1 MYEYL
6 NISMPVRDIA
16 SRELAKL
23 FAVFA
28 HPDRVRIVEELGA
41 GEKDVNT
48 IQAVLGVSHSR
59 TSQNLAILRANR
71 VVVERREGRRV
82 LYRLAQ
88 PELAKWALDGLRFI
102 AGEAEA
108 SGVRMTAIE
117 EARQIWENGQAGEL
131 LLADRD

>member
-1 MYEYL
+1 
-6 NISMPVRDIA
+6 MPVRDIA

-28 HPDRVRIVEELGA
+28 HPDRVRIIEELGG
-41 GEKDVNT
+41 GEKDVNS

-59 TSQNLAILRANR
+59 TSQNLAILRTNR
-71 VVVERREGRRV
+71 VVIERRDGRRV
-82 LYRLAQ
+82 FYRLAQ

-102 AGEAEA
+102 VGEAEA

-117 EARQIWENGQAGEL
+117 EARQIWEGEQSEEL
-131 LLADRD
+131 LLANRD

>member
-1 MYEYL
+1 
-6 NISMPVRDIA
+6 MPVRDIA

-28 HPDRVRIVEELGA
+28 HPDRVRIIEELGV
-41 GEKDVNT
+41 GEKDVNS

-59 TSQNLAILRANR
+59 TSQNLAILRTNR

-102 AGEAEA
+102 TGEAEA
-108 SGVRMTAIE
+108 SGMRMTAIA
-117 EARQIWENGQAGEL
+117 EARQIWEGEHTAGEL
-131 LLADRD
+131 LLANRD

>member
-1 MYEYL
+1 
-6 NISMPVRDIA
+6 MPVRDIA

-28 HPDRVRIVEELGA
+28 HPDRVRIIEELGV
-41 GEKDVNT
+41 GEKDVNS
-48 IQAVLGVSHSR
+48 IQAVLGISHSR
-59 TSQNLAILRANR
+59 TSQNLAILRTNR

-102 AGEAEA
+102 AGEAQA
-108 SGVRMTAIE
+108 SGMRMTAIE
-117 EARQIWENGQAGEL
+117 EARQIWEGERTAGEL
-131 LLADRD
+131 LLANRD

>member
-1 MYEYL
+1 M
-6 NISMPVRDIA
+6 
-16 SRELAKL
+16 AKL

-28 HPDRVRIVEELGA
+28 HPDRVRIIEELGG
-41 GEKDVNT
+41 GEKDVNS

-59 TSQNLAILRANR
+59 TSQNLAILRTNR
-71 VVVERREGRRV
+71 VVIERRDGRRV
-82 LYRLAQ
+82 FYRLAQ

-117 EARQIWENGQAGEL
+117 EARQIWEAEQSEEL
-131 LLADRD
+131 LLANRD

>member
-1 MYEYL
+1 
-6 NISMPVRDIA
+6 MPVRDIA

-28 HPDRVRIVEELGA
+28 HPDRVRIIEELGV
-41 GEKDVNT
+41 GEKDVNS

-59 TSQNLAILRANR
+59 TSQNLAILRTNR

-88 PELAKWALDGLRFI
+88 PELARWALDGLRFI
-102 AGEAEA
+102 VGEAEA
-108 SGVRMTAIE
+108 SGARLTAIE
-117 EARQIWENGQAGEL
+117 EARQIWEGAQTDEL
-131 LLADRD
+131 LLANRD

>member
-1 MYEYL
+1 
-6 NISMPVRDIA
+6 MPVREIA

-28 HPDRVRIVEELGA
+28 HPDRVRIVEELGV
-41 GEKDVNT
+41 GEKDVNS

-59 TSQNLAILRANR
+59 TSQNLAILRTNR
-71 VVVERREGRRV
+71 VVVERRDGRRV

-102 AGEAEA
+102 AGAAEA
-108 SGVRMTAIE
+108 SGIRKLAIE
-117 EARQIWENGQAGEL
+117 EARQIWEGEQAEKL
-131 LLADRD
+131 LLTNRD

>member
-1 MYEYL
+1 
-6 NISMPVRDIA
+6 MPVRDIA

-23 FAVFA
+23 FAIFA
-28 HPDRVRIVEELGA
+28 HPDRVRIIEELGV
-41 GEKDVNT
+41 GEKDVNS

-59 TSQNLAILRANR
+59 TSQNLAILRTNR

-108 SGVRMTAIE
+108 SGMRMTAIE
-117 EARQIWENGQAGEL
+117 EARQIWEGAQTADEL
-131 LLADRD
+131 LLANSD